1 MAVAS
6 VAATELTGITAGSF
20 QDVDLDSFVTV
31 PAGATGANI
40 IVHNP
45 SASDYSSDVRAN
57 GSTDSQAVTHT
68 AGSWKVYAVA
78 LDANHIVEVNISN
91 TALKVYV
98 RDFFGSESVFF
109 TNGVSKSPASSG
121 SYLDQDI
128 SSDTGADT
136 AIGAYLKLHS
146 VGGARNA
153 HVRKNGSTD
162 SRLTSCDNVLAITGV
177 DASEIFE
184 IQVNDTD
191 MDCYLMGYCKSGATF
206 NTNAVDKSTAT
217 TGSYVTADTLDT
229 GKSHGAYEFYNSA
242 AGVDSWLRKNGAT
255 DDIYDAPGPQ
265 HAWNIVEGDASRVVS
280 GKISAATA
288 DWYQVAQFDAAGGG
302 PTLISAS
309 DTLALGVTD
318 AVGSIAATLAVSDS
332 LDVRVTDTQSLLAA
346 LSAADTVAPGVSDSA
361 AIAVVIAASDTLA
374 PGISDAVADMTALV
388 SVADTL
394 SPAIADALG
403 QIAAALAVT
412 DAVDVR
418 ITDAQSLLAL
428 LATADTLAPA
438 LADSAT
444 VLVAVSSGDTVTVS
458 IADAAAVDILA
469 STLGRMAALITVR
482 PALAAAVATDP
493 ALGGAPGGAPA
504 LGGKP
509 KLN

>member
-1 MAVAS
+1 M
-6 VAATELTGITAGSF
+6 
-20 QDVDLDSFVTV
+20 
-31 PAGATGANI
+31 
-40 IVHNP
+40 
-45 SASDYSSDVRAN
+45 
-57 GSTDSQAVTHT
+57 
-68 AGSWKVYAVA
+68 
-78 LDANHIVEVNISN
+78 
-91 TALKVYV
+91 
-98 RDFFGSESVFF
+98 
-109 TNGVSKSPASSG
+109 
-121 SYLDQDI
+121 
-128 SSDTGADT
+128 
-136 AIGAYLKLHS
+136 
-146 VGGARNA
+146 
-153 HVRKNGSTD
+153 
-162 SRLTSCDNVLAITGV
+162 AITR
-177 DASEIFE
+177 A
-184 IQVNDTD
+184 
-191 MDCYLMGYCKSGATF
+191 L
-206 NTNAVDKSTAT
+206 
-217 TGSYVTADTLDT
+217 L
-229 GKSHGAYEFYNSA
+229 
-242 AGVDSWLRKNGAT
+242 
-255 DDIYDAPGPQ
+255 
-265 HAWNIVEGDASRVVS
+265 
-280 GKISAATA
+280 TA
-288 DWYQVAQFDAAGGG
+288 DWSDVNATSRSTASISPAANRLITAAVTVYNNAGAAPNISLSGNGLTWVEIDTYTNPSGNQRTSIFRAMGASPSAGAVTISTGATTTAAWAWCIQEWDGVDTSGTNGSGAIVQSNRNRSASSASLTVTLSALADAANNAVTGSFSLYTNASSTPGTGYTEASDLVNASDGMSQSDIYAIPGTTTPNVTFAASSEILGVAIEIKAAGGG

-388 SVADTL
+388 SVADTF